1 MKNIK
6 KAFGNNLVL
15 KGVDLKLEAG
25 SIHALLGE
33 NGTGKST
40 LMNILSGLLAYD
52 EGEIITEITKNKIA
66 FIHQELAL
74 VDDLNIMENLFL
86 GHEIKKSLF
95 VDKKAMYIKSKE
107 ILERMNITINP
118 KTIIKDLTPSYKQI
132 IEIAK
137 ALLKDAKIIIM
148 DEPTTSLT
156 EIEIQ
161 SIFSLMKVLKSQG
174 VSLVF
179 ISHKLNEVIEICDR
193 VTIMRDGEVVYNGNI
208 TADVNEH
215 DLAQHMVGKELSYEN
230 VYNPRTVGDV
240 VLELCNLNKERIF
253 ENINMSVHKGEI
265 VGVTG
270 LLGDGRSEVF
280 EAVFGVS
287 SGHSG
292 KIIIKGKEANITST
306 AKALSLGIGY
316 IPSNRKQNG
325 IVKDLSVGENM
336 ILPSLNKLKNNGL
349 ISKSMQSKFNE
360 EYVDK
365 LSIKVNK
372 LNNLIT
378 SLSGGNQ
385 QKVVIARVLGTAP
398 DIVILDNPT
407 QGVDIGA
414 KLEIYNIIMNLAKEG
429 VSFIILSNEAQ
440 EIFMTCD
447 RTYVMFQG
455 QIRHEF
461 SRAEMSEENIM
472 LVATGGQII

>member
-6 KAFGNNLVL
+6 KSFGNNLVL
-15 KGVDLKLEAG
+15 KGIDLKLESG

-40 LMNILSGLLAYD
+40 LMNILSGILPYD
-52 EGEIITEITKNKIA
+52 EGEIITEIPKNKIA

-86 GHEIKKSLF
+86 GHEIKKTMFL
-95 VDKKAMYIKSKE
+95 DKQSMYIKSEE
-107 ILERMNITINP
+107 ILKRMDITITP
-118 KTIIKDLTPSYKQI
+118 KTIVSNLTPSYKQI
-132 IEIAK
+132 VEIAK
-137 ALLKDAKIIIM
+137 ALLKDAKVIIM
-148 DEPTTSLT
+148 DEPTTALT

-161 SIFSLMKVLKSQG
+161 SIFKIMKALKNQG

-179 ISHKLNEVIEICDR
+179 ISHKLNEVLEICDSA
-193 VTIMRDGEVVYNGNI
+193 TIMRDGEVVYTCKITTDITENI
-208 TADVNEH
+208 
-215 DLAQHMVGKELSYEN
+215 LAQHMVGKELSYEN
-230 VYNPRTVGDV
+230 IYKPRVVGDV
-240 VLELCNLNKERIF
+240 VLEVSNLHKEHVF
-253 ENINMSVHKGEI
+253 ENINMVVRKGEI

-280 EAVFGVS
+280 EATFGVS

-292 KIIIKGKEANITST
+292 KIIIKGKDQNITST
-306 AKALSLGIGY
+306 DKALALGIGY
-316 IPSNRKQNG
+316 VPSNRKQNG
-325 IVKDLSVGENM
+325 IIKDLSVAENM
-336 ILPSLNKLKNNGL
+336 TLPFLNKFKSSGL
-349 ISKSMQSKFNE
+349 INNSKKNKFNKD
-360 EYVDK
+360 YVDK
-365 LSIKVNK
+365 LNIKVSN
-372 LNNLIT
+372 LNDLIT

-414 KLEIYNIIMNLAKEG
+414 KLEIYNIIMNLAIEG

-461 SRAEMSEENIM
+461 SREDMSEENIM
-472 LVATGGQII
+472 LIATGGQL